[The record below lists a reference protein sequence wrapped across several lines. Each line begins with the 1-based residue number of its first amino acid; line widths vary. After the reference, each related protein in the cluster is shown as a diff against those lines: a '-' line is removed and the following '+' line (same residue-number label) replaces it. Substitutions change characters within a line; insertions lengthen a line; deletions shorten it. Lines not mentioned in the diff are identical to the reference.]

1 MLVTPRSERNII
13 LASYVTSVLHTVRIG
28 DVESVLCG
36 DRVGKMV
43 DFKLSPL

>member
-1 MLVTPRSERNII
+1 MLVTPRSERDIL
-13 LASYVTSVLHTVRIG
+13 LASYVTSVLYTARISN
-28 DVESVLCG
+28 VESVLCG